1 MKILLLLAAFSCY
14 YSYAQTPEDFAVEI
28 EPLVIPTAP
37 GVHSYSWGMTSDA
50 KWVIVGGRIDG
61 LHRRQPWASFWE
73 QDNNTNITVIDPV
86 SEQVWTSDLSVLSA
100 GLFEQLQS
108 TNQQFYQVDTMLYI
122 TGGYGYSA
130 TAADHITYPNL
141 TAISID
147 QVADAVINGSSI
159 SPFFRQIT
167 ETNLKVT
174 GGQLGY
180 LNGKFYL
187 VGGHLF
193 DGRYNPMGPTHG
205 PGFIQEYTNEIRK
218 FEIVDDGVNL
228 SAINFDITTDTVN
241 LHRRDY
247 NMAAQIFP
255 NGTEGFTAF
264 TGVFNPN
271 DLPYLNTVDIDET
284 TYTVNNNFN
293 QYLSQYHSAK
303 IPVYDANANAMHT
316 LFFGGM
322 SQFTMDAQGNL
333 VEDTDV
339 PFVKTIS
346 KVTRLSNGT
355 MQEAKLDYI
364 EMPTL
369 VGSGAEFIPV
379 HQYFL
384 PREILDLNSVPQTKT
399 LIGYIYGGIES
410 SQENIFFINDGTQS
424 SASNVIFKVY
434 LNKSIADIEET
445 ILTGDN
451 VFNPSVY
458 PVPASNEITL
468 AFNAA
473 RPETM
478 EYKIIDVSG
487 KVVKSETIKITSEG
501 KKEINI
507 DIANI
512 ASGTYSLILQNEVH
526 SVQRQFIKN

>member
-1 MKILLLLAAFSCY
+1 MKTLLILMALSCTVAN
-14 YSYAQTPEDFAVEI
+14 AQNPEDFAIEL
-28 EPLVIPTAP
+28 EPLVIPNAP
-37 GVHSYSWGMTSDA
+37 SVHSYSWGATSDH
-50 KWVIVGGRIDG
+50 KWVIIGGRVDG
-61 LHRRQPWASFWE
+61 LHRRQPWAAFQE
-73 QDNNTNITVIDPV
+73 QDNNKNIMVIDPV
-86 SEQVWTSDLSVLSA
+86 TEQVWTADLSVLPSA
-100 GLFEQLQS
+100 MFEQLQS
-108 TNQQFYQVDTMLYI
+108 TNQQFYQVDTMMYV
-122 TGGYGYSA
+122 TGGYGYNA
-130 TAADHITYPNL
+130 TALDHITYPNL

-147 QVADAVINGSSI
+147 QVADAVINGGNI
-159 SPFFRQIT
+159 LPFFRQIT
-167 ETNLKVT
+167 NNNLKVT

-180 LNGKFYL
+180 LNGTFYL

-218 FEIVDDGVNL
+218 FEIIDDGVNL
-228 SAINFDITTDTVN
+228 SVTNFDITTDTAN

-264 TGVFNPN
+264 SGVFNPN
-271 DLPYLNTVDIDET
+271 DLPYLNSVDIDEA

-303 IPVYDANANAMHT
+303 IPVWDANASTMHT
-316 LFFGGM
+316 LFFGGI

-346 KVTRLSNGT
+346 KVTRFSNGN
-355 MQEAKLDYI
+355 MQEAKLNYI

-369 VGSGAEFIPV
+369 VGSGAEFIPSD
-379 HQYFL
+379 QYFL
-384 PREILDLNSVPQTKT
+384 PREILDLNTVPQTKT

-434 LNKSIADIEET
+434 LNKSIAAVDET
-445 ILTGDN
+445 ILSGDN
-451 VFNPSVY
+451 IFKAHLY
-458 PVPASNEITL
+458 PVPATNEITL
-468 AFNAA
+468 AFNTI
-473 RPETM
+473 RPENM
-478 EYKIIDVSG
+478 EYKIIDLSG
-487 KVVKSETIKITSEG
+487 KVLIEEKLEIKNEG
-501 KKEINI
+501 EQEFNINI
-507 DIANI
+507 ANF
-512 ASGTYSLILQNEVH
+512 AKGTYTLILQNGVH
-526 SVQRQFIKN
+526 SSNQQFIKH